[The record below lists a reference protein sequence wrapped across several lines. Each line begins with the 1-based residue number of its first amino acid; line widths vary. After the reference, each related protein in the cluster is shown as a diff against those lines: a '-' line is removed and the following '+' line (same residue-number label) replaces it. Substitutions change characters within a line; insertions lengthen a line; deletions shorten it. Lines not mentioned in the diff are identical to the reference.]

1 MIVTG
6 DPGWPVTKVDYKSN
20 DCAREVTC
28 CNAVG
33 VSDRAGVDAM
43 QCAVRRALLEG
54 TGIGTQDSG
63 VGQDS

>member
-6 DPGWPVTKVDYKSN
+6 DPGWPVTKVEYKSN

-43 QCAVRRALLEG
+43 Q
-54 TGIGTQDSG
+54 
-63 VGQDS
+63 